1 MQPMRWI
8 CQQSPVIDLP
18 SLALRRDVLVIELIA
33 SGRRHHAR
41 LEQDMECDVA
51 DGLVDERWA
60 IVMVALASILQY
72 GSYVIF
78 GTLTPQLGSSSGDSK
93 LPLSATE
100 DLMVPDDFKCSISLE
115 MMRDPMVVAIGQTYD
130 RDSIACAETTIFPLM
145 DPTTPWNKMTVSTD
159 NASTHTKTNKATL
172 EADEFATASLTD
184 DVHWIVDELQ
194 LLAKHGFDNHAFLPP
209 WRRPAQFPCSSHLS
223 NRQTPGF
230 RLTSRLS
237 CSTYRFWKPTSG
249 ASCTQMMSSTT
260 SSTF

>member
-1 MQPMRWI
+1 MEIKQ
-8 CQQSPVIDLP
+8 
-18 SLALRRDVLVIELIA
+18 
-33 SGRRHHAR
+33 
-41 LEQDMECDVA
+41 MECDVA

-194 LLAKHGFDNHAFLPP
+194 LLVNVATVLLNLSILEANK
-209 WRRPAQFPCSSHLS
+209 WRIMHTNDVINDIVHVLVDGVS
-223 NRQTPGF
+223 
-230 RLTSRLS
+230 
-237 CSTYRFWKPTSG
+237 W
-249 ASCTQMMSSTT
+249 
-260 SSTF
+260 